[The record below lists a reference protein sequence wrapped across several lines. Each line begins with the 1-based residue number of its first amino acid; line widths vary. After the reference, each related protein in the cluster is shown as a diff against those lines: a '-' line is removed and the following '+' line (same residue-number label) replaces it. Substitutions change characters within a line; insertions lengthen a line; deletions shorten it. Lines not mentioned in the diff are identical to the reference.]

1 MQANGLPTSKT
12 GCLKSSP
19 TACYSA
25 WYAHFLIHYY
35 TPRRCVEIKLT
46 VQAIIFGSITV
57 TVRLPEREKDSEA
70 GQETQTHM
78 QIDESLKFQ
87 F

>member
-46 VQAIIFGSITV
+46 V
-57 TVRLPEREKDSEA
+57 
-70 GQETQTHM
+70 
-78 QIDESLKFQ
+78 
-87 F
+87 